1 MTRLPVDSLNISSD
15 SEVKAGTPIAPPPGR
30 PSRHVGPGLPDSLNG
45 RLGLRQ
51 LVPSP
56 RAGLFED
63 TANDPLEE
71 LVRQTAEDLH
81 FRQTRSPGQELVKES
96 RHMRQGR
103 DLASWVC
110 SGSGLFG

>member
-30 PSRHVGPGLPDSLNG
+30 LRPSCRAGPAGQPQLRP
-45 RLGLRQ
+45 GLRQ
-51 LVPSP
+51 LVPSLRP
-56 RAGLFED
+56 GFLMGAPD
-63 TANDPLEE
+63 DPLKG

-81 FRQTRSPGQELVKES
+81 FGQTRSPGQELVNGL

-103 DLASWVC
+103 DLAS
-110 SGSGLFG
+110 